1 MAAAGEGGG
10 EGRNRSAQ
18 VSKLSQ
24 RRVKGSGASMLGV
37 DLFSPQLT
45 YVDAPF
51 PDLYFH
57 PDLFSPS
64 FIALFQLEVHND
76 KHKRPGS
83 REISRRSPSKEDSCS
98 LQMFKCKPL

>member
-1 MAAAGEGGG
+1 MQGMAAAGEGGG

-24 RRVKGSGASMLGV
+24 RRVKGSGASMPGV

-57 PDLFSPS
+57 PDLSFFLFYS
-64 FIALFQLEVHND
+64 FISTGGAQ
-76 KHKRPGS
+76 
-83 REISRRSPSKEDSCS
+83 
-98 LQMFKCKPL
+98 